1 MCGSS
6 DTGTGGVDTTGYGL
20 DKNDEIRYVDK
31 KGRKLPAISVPMVAD
46 VLALVHTLRGHA
58 GVGATFVFI
67 LDHFH

>member
-1 MCGSS
+1 M
-6 DTGTGGVDTTGYGL
+6 GYGL
-20 DKNDEIRYVDK
+20 DGNGLIPYADE
-31 KGRKLPAISVPMVAD
+31 KGRKLPTIPESTVVD